1 MYKSFKIIDDFV
13 KEIYGFNLIGE
24 PINHDISK
32 IKELRKAHETIK
44 EITQRKRKPYSN
56 EFIKY
61 VYPLL
66 EISLQW
72 SELKKEGSITEYFLE
87 KCKQRVRT
95 PNNFYGTIF
104 EIDMASRC
112 ILSNWD
118 IKFSEDCT
126 KEGRQ
131 IDFVFYKRD
140 NHCKVIGVE
149 CTSKRYTRNLTIQKI
164 NRAINDK
171 AKKFEQEFINKLGF
185 NLDEKLLIIDITTA
199 NYSSPKILEDL
210 DKTEMSGKLDA
221 VIFTWREDKIDGENH
236 SLAVKYKVIGDC
248 DKKYFS
254 TTYAAELRKGPVFF
268 VRKYIE
274 PEPCVIKVEPEERT
288 HRIGKQ
294 KR

>member
-13 KEIYGFNLIGE
+13 KEIYGFNLIGGT
-24 PINHDISK
+24 INHKISK
-32 IKELRKAHETIK
+32 IEELRKAHESIK
-44 EITQRKRKPYSN
+44 DITKSKRKPYSN
-56 EFIKY
+56 EFVKY

-72 SELKKEGSITEYFLE
+72 YELKKGGKITEEFLDR
-87 KCKQRVRT
+87 CKQRVRT
-95 PNNFYGTIF
+95 PNNFYGTLF

-112 ILSNWD
+112 LLSNWD
-118 IKFSEDCT
+118 IKFPEDHT

-131 IDFVFYKRD
+131 IDFIFYKD
-140 NHCKVIGVE
+140 NNHCKVIGVE

-171 AKKFEQEFINKLGF
+171 AKKFKQDFINKLGF
-185 NLDEKLLIIDITTA
+185 NLDEKLLIIDITA
-199 NYSSPKILEDL
+199 DNYSTPKIFEDL
-210 DKTEMSGKLDA
+210 NKAKMSDKLDA

-236 SLAVKYKVIGDC
+236 SLVVKYKIIGDS

-268 VRKYIE
+268 MRKYIE
-274 PEPCVIKVEPEERT
+274 PEPRVTKVGPEE
-288 HRIGKQ
+288 
-294 KR
+294 